1 MTDPVPSS
9 VETTDSLVSLKD
21 PAAAPLPTQDSGKRK
36 TPSYYNTS
44 IRRQQCRVNQARYR
58 NRQRQAQ
65 VELEQNVEQLRQ
77 EVGNLKR
84 RYQDLSS
91 RERSSQSP
99 WSIVAEVFHLLESS
113 YRSPWRMTST
123 KEMMSHPQT
132 RLTLAVLERAF
143 AHDAAMG
150 ERRGA
155 DVLMEQLRLYSQCFG
170 DPRLQLKR
178 IESVFAGVMAA
189 RVRLSVTVTE
199 FTLKHV
205 FPHPEAKGGEA
216 NGQRLYERLLGQ
228 RLDLDCT
235 MNFLFDDLSCRVARL
250 ETNINLAAAFL
261 QALGNVE
268 DVARALEHARITSE
282 STIEAG
288 I

>member
-1 MTDPVPSS
+1 MH
-9 VETTDSLVSLKD
+9 
-21 PAAAPLPTQDSGKRK
+21 KRK
-36 TPSYYNTS
+36 REDDTKV
-44 IRRQQCRVNQARYR
+44 RRREQCRANQARYR
-58 NRQRQAQ
+58 DKQRNAQ
-65 VELEQNVEQLRQ
+65 LQLEQNVELLHQ
-77 EVGNLKR
+77 EVSNLKR

-155 DVLMEQLRLYSQCFG
+155 DALMEQLRLYSQCFG

-250 ETNINLAAAFL
+250 ETKVDLMTPL
-261 QALGNVE
+261 LRVLGSLK
-268 DVARALEHARITSE
+268 DVASVLENARVSSE
-282 STIEAG
+282 CTIG
-288 I
+288 SLTD